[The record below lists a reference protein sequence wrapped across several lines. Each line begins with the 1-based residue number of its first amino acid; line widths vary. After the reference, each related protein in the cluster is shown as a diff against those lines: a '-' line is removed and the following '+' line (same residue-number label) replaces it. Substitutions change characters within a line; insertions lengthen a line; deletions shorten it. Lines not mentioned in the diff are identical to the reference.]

1 MSAELKRRVE
11 EEMESDRVDGD
22 SSSKRAKPD
31 VCSTDDASHTTNTS
45 DTNRSI
51 CTLNAPKV
59 LNEQQQRLFDYVVGR
74 REFEPIFVSGSAG
87 TGKSALLKALKNHWE
102 QEGKIV
108 WVVSYTNLAA
118 RNVEGATVHSTF
130 GFDFSLNFTPK
141 KVGVPNYLI
150 VDEISM
156 VPQKMLDGISER
168 LKQSAR
174 IDAPFG
180 GVNTIVFGDLFQL
193 PPVDDFKSKHKAVLP
208 PYHAQVWRSLQL
220 FELTQN
226 MRQSEQQFIDALNM
240 LRLGDRRCQDFFNEK
255 VLHLEP
261 TVEEK
266 VLCTSLVSTH
276 READSINGE
285 CYRYVKR
292 MNPEETEHQVKLTVA
307 RDRRSRNCIVF
318 NKSQEG
324 LIFKEGLKYC
334 VGTRVMVT
342 QNVRNGFCNGD
353 MGVIV
358 AVAEDGLYIQRE
370 WDGKRMRLCMVELAF
385 ETETWRLI
393 KLVTGLPICYG
404 WAVTIHK
411 AQGMTL
417 RNLIVHPERTFVE
430 GQAYVALSRVTHC
443 DGLKLVNAIPN
454 RSIMDMRDIKKV
466 YQTQT
471 RLVFED
477 GDEEVMK
484 SQNVM

>member
-1 MSAELKRRVE
+1 ME
-11 EEMESDRVDGD
+11 EERSGGKK
-22 SSSKRAKPD
+22 SKIN
-31 VCSTDDASHTTNTS
+31 S
-45 DTNRSI
+45 SI
-51 CTLNAPKV
+51 CTLSVPTM
-59 LNEQQQRLFDYVVGR
+59 LNEEQQKLFDYVVGR

-87 TGKSALLKALKNHWE
+87 TGKSALLKAIKSHWE

-130 GFDFSLNFTPK
+130 GFDFSLNFTSK

-156 VPQKMLDGISER
+156 VPAKMLDGISDR
-168 LKQSAR
+168 LKQSTR
-174 IDAPFG
+174 IDVPFG

-193 PPVDDFKSKHKAVLP
+193 PPVDDFKNKRKMVLP
-208 PYHAQVWRSLQL
+208 PYHAQVWRALQL

-226 MRQSEQQFIDALNM
+226 MRQSEQKFIDALNM

-255 VLHLEP
+255 VLDLEP

-266 VLCTSLVSTH
+266 VQCTSLVSTH
-276 READSINGE
+276 READSINAE
-285 CYRYVKR
+285 CYQYVKR
-292 MNPEETEHQVKLTVA
+292 INPDETEHQVKLTVA
-307 RDRRSRNCIVF
+307 RDRRSRNIIVF
-318 NKSQEG
+318 NKNQEE

-358 AVAEDGLYIQRE
+358 AVAEDGVYIQRE
-370 WDGKRMRLCMVELAF
+370 WDGKKLRLGMVELAF

-443 DGLKLVNAIPN
+443 DGLKLVNVIPN
-454 RSIMDMRDIKKV
+454 WSIMDMRDIKKV
-466 YQTQT
+466 YQGQQ
-471 RLVFED
+471 RLILDKEA
-477 GDEEVMK
+477 EEFTTDV
-484 SQNVM
+484 